1 MKYYNNK
8 VIIGIDHGDGNIKT
22 ANHVFRTGV
31 LQSDGEPL
39 FTKNL
44 LVYDGKY
51 YTVGEGHTEFTADK
65 QKDGDYY
72 VLTGTNTNRPGFQ
85 SMLDD
90 IDMGFVSVV
99 MVKDLSRL
107 GRDYVAVGSFLDSYF
122 PEHGVRFIAV
132 NDMVDSAEGEN
143 EIAPFKNVMNE
154 MYARDISQKIK
165 TSHRLRGNMGEPLSP
180 PPYGYMKDP
189 LTKKKWVIDP
199 EAAGIVRDIFR
210 MCLEGKG
217 NETSVLS
224 LYCKS

>member
-1 MKYYNNK
+1 MPDERRKVLVQSNKKKQNAGITALYCRLSRDDGTECESNSIANQKKYLAQKAKEYGFTNTKYYL
-8 VIIGIDHGDGNIKT
+8 DDG
-22 ANHVFRTGV
+22 
-31 LQSDGEPL
+31 
-39 FTKNL
+39 
-44 LVYDGKY
+44 Y
-51 YTVGEGHTEFTADK
+51 
-65 QKDGDYY
+65 
-72 VLTGTNTNRPGFQ
+72 TGTNINRPGFQ

-90 IDMGFVSVV
+90 IDMGYVSVV

-165 TSHRLRGNMGEPLSP
+165 TSHRLRGNMGEPLAP

-189 LTKKKWVIDP
+189 LNKKKW
-199 EAAGIVRDIFR
+199 
-210 MCLEGKG
+210 
-217 NETSVLS
+217 
-224 LYCKS
+224 